1 MLLLSRRSRLAARS
15 DVSALPG
22 TTGRRRIYLMRHG
35 HVDYMHRR
43 VAETGNTNDV
53 PLTALGREQATASGK
68 ALAHV
73 AFDVVMSSGYPRT
86 RETMERVLAEN
97 ENPVPAADTEPGLVE
112 VHGGRITGVSS
123 RREMAAAMAFQ
134 YDSAADPGARL
145 FEGGE
150 IFAEAIERAGASILR
165 LLARPDWHTAL
176 VVAHEGINRMVL
188 GWMTGN
194 GLAAVQTFEQ
204 DLACIN
210 VLDFDLVPAE
220 TGEGVQVAR
229 RIIKAV
235 NLTPYNYV
243 KHGMN
248 LTSLEFIFER
258 YEERPDE

>member
-1 MLLLSRRSRLAARS
+1 M
-15 DVSALPG
+15 SALPG

-35 HVDYMHRR
+35 HVDYMHKR
-43 VAETGNTNDV
+43 VVESGDTSIV

-86 RETMERVLAEN
+86 RETMERVVAAN
-97 ENPVPAADTEPGLVE
+97 ENPVPAADTESGLVE
-112 VHGGRITGVSS
+112 VHGGRITGVTT

-134 YDSAADPGARL
+134 YDAAAEPGAKL

-150 IFAEAIERAGASILR
+150 VFADALQRASESILR

-176 VVAHEGINRMVL
+176 VVAHEGINRVVL

-194 GLAAVQTFEQ
+194 GLGAVQNFEQ

-210 VLDFDLVPAE
+210 VLDFDLVPAAS
-220 TGEGVQVAR
+220 GEGTEIAR